1 MIHIK
6 YVTRAL
12 INYPWLPQVKP
23 ELLLNFQIRNILP
36 WQSEW
41 QWFQISSCGGIL
53 IRENYRSLTTLQFS
67 KCSELGSLGQG
78 NSCALLHCVWAS
90 HGWGVPELCSRAVM
104 FSLMIL
110 LSAVFLWSYNWNQK
124 SFLEEGELYSE
135 INVYPWDTIVLWN
148 EFWLF
153 CRQCG
158 RESTLS
164 DWLF

>member
-41 QWFQISSCGGIL
+41 QWFWISSCGGIL
-53 IRENYRSLTTLQFS
+53 IRGKLQILNNTAILQVFRTG
-67 KCSELGSLGQG
+67 KAWGRATVVPYYTVYG
-78 NSCALLHCVWAS
+78 LHM
-90 HGWGVPELCSRAVM
+90 GWGAPELCSRAVM

-124 SFLEEGELYSE
+124 SFLEEGELCRFWKKCISMRH
-135 INVYPWDTIVLWN
+135 NSIVKWVLT
-148 EFWLF
+148 FL
-153 CRQCG
+153 
-158 RESTLS
+158 
-164 DWLF
+164 